1 MTRDDKGRFV
11 KGVTGNPAGR
21 PKKEREQEYHDILV
35 SVVTP
40 AEWKAVV
47 VKALEQAKRGDG
59 VARKWLADYLIGPPV
74 EKKEIAGTDG
84 SPLKIIVEYA
94 DDTPEIA

>member
-1 MTRDDKGRFV
+1 MVREKGRFV
-11 KGVTGNPAGR
+11 KGVSGNPAGR

-40 AEWKAVV
+40 VEWKAIVS
-47 VKALEQAKRGDG
+47 KAVDQAKRGDS

-74 EKKEIAGTDG
+74 EKRQLTGADDG
-84 SPLKIIVEYA
+84 AIIVTLKN
-94 DDTPEIA
+94 DQNG